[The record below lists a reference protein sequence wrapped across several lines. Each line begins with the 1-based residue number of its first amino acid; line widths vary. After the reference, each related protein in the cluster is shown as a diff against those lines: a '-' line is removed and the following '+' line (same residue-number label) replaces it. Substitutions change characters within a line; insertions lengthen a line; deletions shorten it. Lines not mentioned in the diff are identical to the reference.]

1 MVVGMDGLREKKKQE
16 TRVALS
22 WAAVRLTV
30 ERGYQNVR
38 IEDIAAEAGV
48 SLRTFRNYFAGKG
61 EAIAARQVDR
71 VAAIAAELQAR
82 PADEPLWVAI
92 RAAVEA
98 QYTLGQDGH
107 GTTQPPA
114 EQWIAGV
121 RLMVTEPALRGE
133 LAKAN
138 AQVEEDFAKAV
149 ADRTGSSGL
158 YPRLVAAAFSAAV
171 SAVTEEW
178 LRADPPRPVID
189 LIHESLDLLTT
200 GLPEP
205 RPKT

>member
-1 MVVGMDGLREKKKQE
+1 MDGLREQKKRE
-16 TRVALS
+16 TRIALS

-30 ERGYQNVR
+30 ERGYEAVR
-38 IEDIAAEAGV
+38 VEDIAAEAGV
-48 SLRTFRNYFAGKG
+48 SLRTFRNYFGSKA

-71 VAAIAAELQAR
+71 IAAISSELQQR
-82 PADEPLWVAI
+82 PADEPLWVAV

-98 QYTLGQDGH
+98 QYALGQDGP
-107 GTTQPPA
+107 GTAEPPA

-138 AQVEEDFAKAV
+138 AQVADDFAKAV
-149 ADRTGSSGL
+149 ADRTGTSGL
-158 YPRLVAAAFSAAV
+158 YPRLVAAAFTASVA
-171 SAVTEEW
+171 AVTEEW
-178 LRADPPRPVID
+178 LRADPPRPMIE
-189 LIHESLDLLTT
+189 LIHEAIELLTT

-205 RPKT
+205 RSTA